1 MTLFFNMSV
10 AHKSTMNTNKFVI
23 TPSNKVILS
32 YITTFIRLLLFKV
45 KPDQSVFGNQTK
57 SFHLELQN
65 QVKENKSYILNEF
78 FFCQSIAF
86 LDITD
91 VKSDFI
97 ILWILTIAK
106 KKKKKERSNLL
117 HPFHNDLCFRKKI
130 MSKKFIF
137 YIFNVCNNDKLQILK
152 ILIVFTEFWLVK
164 NHKK

>member
-1 MTLFFNMSV
+1 MKFSIEDLFVVSYKLHVTLFFNMSV

-32 YITTFIRLLLFKV
+32 YNTTFIRLLLFKV
-45 KPDQSVFGNQTK
+45 KPDRSVFGNQTK

-65 QVKENKSYILNEF
+65 QVKENKSYILNESF

-106 KKKKKERSNLL
+106 KEKKKERSNLL
-117 HPFHNDLCFRKKI
+117 HPFHNDPCFRKTNSVEKI
-130 MSKKFIF
+130 
-137 YIFNVCNNDKLQILK
+137 YILSFQCM
-152 ILIVFTEFWLVK
+152 
-164 NHKK
+164 